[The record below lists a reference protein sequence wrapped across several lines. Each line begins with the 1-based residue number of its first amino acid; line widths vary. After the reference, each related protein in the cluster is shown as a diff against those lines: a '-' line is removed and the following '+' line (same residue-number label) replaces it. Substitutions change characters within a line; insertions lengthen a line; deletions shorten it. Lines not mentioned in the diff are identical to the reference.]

1 MKKYILLLSSL
12 ICLSLISCVKDKAPE
27 YDFEYTITGVDV
39 TGTTANING
48 FYEYATDLESIYV
61 LYSRYTNLSDY
72 KSKKLNL
79 SGNHFSG
86 TIQNLTPNTN
96 YYYCLECN
104 NGINSL
110 RTNNKSFKT
119 STSGAINKW
128 FYYDD
133 GVNDDAIGLT
143 DGGSF
148 SWGIMIPSS
157 NLQSYGGC
165 ALTKVSMYVYEDE
178 SHTGTI
184 KIYTGGS
191 YSPQTLVHTQS
202 YSASKEGEFQE
213 FNLSKPIS
221 LDTSKNLWIVFNNN
235 NGHYVAAVSKN
246 TGNANGRWIYL
257 NDEWQDIEDAGIDN
271 TWMLR
276 GYVTN
281 AYKEEILLEPI
292 EDDLKPT
299 YGTLSTATGN

>member
-27 YDFEYTITGVDV
+27 YNFDYTITGVNV
-39 TGTTANING
+39 TETTAEIDG
-48 FYEYATDLESIYV
+48 RYEYEAELESAHV
-61 LYSRYTNLSDY
+61 LYSKYSDLSDY
-72 KSKKLNL
+72 NSKKLNI
-79 SGNHFSG
+79 SGNHFNG

-96 YYYCLECN
+96 YYYCIECN
-104 NGINSL
+104 SGVNSI

-119 STSGAINKW
+119 LNGGSIDKW

-133 GVNDDAIGLT
+133 GVSVDAIGLT
-143 DGGSF
+143 DGGTF
-148 SWGIMIPSS
+148 AWGIMIPSS

-165 ALTKVSMYVYEDE
+165 ALTKVSMYVYEGE

-191 YSPQTLVHTQS
+191 NSPQTLVHSQAYNAT
-202 YSASKEGEFQE
+202 KEGEFQT
-213 FNLSKPIS
+213 FNLNNAIS
-221 LDTSKNLWIVFNNN
+221 LDTSKNLWIVLTND
-235 NGHYVAAVSKN
+235 NGHYVAAICENS
-246 TGNANGRWIYL
+246 GNPNGRWLYL
-257 NDEWQDIEDAGIDN
+257 NDEWQDIEDLGFDN

-281 AYKEEILLEPI
+281 TYKEDILLEPMK
-292 EDDLKPT
+292 DDLKPT
-299 YGTLSTATGN
+299 YGTMSTAKAN